1 MLIVAQMINAIYW
14 ILVLFIF
21 ARFIFSWIRPD
32 PYHPV
37 WGPLVR
43 LTYQVTEPLL
53 APIRRLLPSMG
64 GLDFSPFILLLG
76 LNFLRGLLI
85 NLVI

>member
-1 MLIVAQMINAIYW
+1 MILIAQLVNAIYG

-21 ARFIFSWIRPD
+21 ARFIFSWVRPD

-53 APIRRLLPSMG
+53 APIRRLLPGMG
-64 GLDFSPFILLLG
+64 GLDFSPLILLLG
-76 LNFLRGLLI
+76 LYLLRGLLI
-85 NLVI
+85 GLLV